1 VLQEARHAWSGSIH
15 MAKRKDKQFAKIE
28 IEIVHSSSSEDDSSS
43 SAISART
50 SLVLLSTIG

>member
-1 VLQEARHAWSGSIH
+1 
-15 MAKRKDKQFAKIE
+15 MAKRKDKQFAK

-43 SAISART
+43 SAILART